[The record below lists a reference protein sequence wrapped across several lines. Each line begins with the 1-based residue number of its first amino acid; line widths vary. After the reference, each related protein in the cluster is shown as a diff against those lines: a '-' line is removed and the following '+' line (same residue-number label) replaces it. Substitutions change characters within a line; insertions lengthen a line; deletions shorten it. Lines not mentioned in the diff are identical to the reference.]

1 MENTRHP
8 TFGNGKICYL
18 EIPSADPKASA
29 NFYQTVFGWSV
40 RDDNDGQLSFDDG
53 VMEVSGT
60 WVTGVKPASEAGIV
74 ISIMVSDTYATI
86 ALIEKN
92 GGAIVLP
99 VDESISQKFARF
111 TDPYG
116 NILGLYQHKM

>member
-1 MENTRHP
+1 MENTKHP

-18 EIPSADPKASA
+18 EIPSADPGASA
-29 NFYQTVFGWSV
+29 NFYQSVFGWQT
-40 RDDNDGQLSFDDG
+40 RDNSEGQLSFDDG
-53 VMEVSGT
+53 VTEVSGT

-74 ISIMVSDTYATI
+74 ISIMVSDIYAAIT
-86 ALIEKN
+86 LIEKN
-92 GGAIVLP
+92 GGRIILP
-99 VDESISQKFARF
+99 VDESIQEKFARF

>member
-1 MENTRHP
+1 MENTKHP

-18 EIPSADPKASA
+18 EIPSADPVASA
-29 NFYQTVFGWSV
+29 NFYQIVFGWST
-40 RDDNDGQLSFDDG
+40 RDNNEGQLSFDDG
-53 VMEVSGT
+53 VTEVSGT

-74 ISIMVSDTYATI
+74 ISIMVSDIYATST
-86 ALIEKN
+86 LIVEN
-92 GGAIVLP
+92 GGKIILP
-99 VDESISQKFARF
+99 VDESIQVKFARF

>member
-1 MENTRHP
+1 MENTKHP

-60 WVTGVKPASEAGIV
+60 WVTGVKPASEASIV
-74 ISIMVSDTYATI
+74 ISIMVSDIYATI

-92 GGAIVLP
+92 GGVIVLP